1 MSFHIR
7 PTVDDDLDAVL
18 DVVQEQ
24 DVRWWGQV
32 EIDQEEFDQSLDQV
46 RRAVGSIAAGSRVAT
61 VDDAVVAFAA
71 RLGHGHT
78 LLAGRGEHDEARF
91 ALVDWLLDDN
101 DASIDATP
109 IDVALVTA
117 LEKRGLI
124 HHRSSFELERSLPI
138 DDLADVGAPTDVRF
152 APFDV
157 AQRADVY
164 RTIYSVWTDVE
175 GHTDRDFDEWFDLVV
190 DYPSFD
196 PRINVVAE
204 RAGEVVGAAMCRLY
218 PGPTGWVSQLAVAG
232 AAQGGG
238 IGRALLVEAFRQ
250 MVAHHEVTI
259 LGLGAEAQNAAAL
272 GLYRSVGLEVTR
284 EWRYYTRRPREA
296 SAETR

>member
-7 PTVDDDLDAVL
+7 STAADDLDAVL
-18 DVVQEQ
+18 AVVQEQ

-46 RRAVGSIAAGSRVAT
+46 RRAAGSVAAGSCVAT
-61 VDDAVVAFAA
+61 VGDDIVGFAA

-78 LLAGRGEHDEARF
+78 MLAAREAHDDARL
-91 ALVDWLLDDN
+91 ALVDWLLDDV

-109 IDVALVTA
+109 ADVTLVTG
-117 LEKRGLI
+117 LEQRGLT
-124 HHRSSFELERSLPI
+124 HYRSSFELERGLPI
-138 DDLADVGAPTDVRF
+138 DDLAEIGAPTDVRF
-152 APFDV
+152 APFDL

-164 RTIYSVWTDVE
+164 RTIYSVWTDVD
-175 GHTDRDFDEWFDLVV
+175 GHTARDFDEWYDLLV

-204 RAGEVVGAAMCRLY
+204 RRGEVVGAAMCRLY
-218 PGPTGWVSQLAVAG
+218 PGPAGWVSQLAVAR

-250 MVAHHEVTI
+250 MVAHHEVNL
-259 LGLGAEAQNAAAL
+259 LGLGAEAQNANAL

-284 EWRYYTRRPREA
+284 EWRYYARRPREA